1 MSYND
6 PPLFQQNEATRKLN
20 LQKNHRFE
28 IFENNLF
35 PSLICKNPYCN
46 YDIQCNTAN

>member
-6 PPLFQQNEATRKLN
+6 PPLFQQNEATHKMN
-20 LQKNHRFE
+20 LQKNHRSE

-35 PSLICKNPYCN
+35 PSLICN
-46 YDIQCNTAN
+46 YDIQCNMAN